1 MINKINRLKEKEII
15 IAAIIT
21 YVLTY
26 GIVFNQVI
34 INNDSIRRISGIEPS
49 RLPSGR
55 FVTDIYYNL
64 IHGGIITPVISFF
77 LGGVFLILGTYFL
90 IKTIGIKEKYQELLI
105 YLLVVTYPI
114 FDFFYAYGPD
124 FDLYCLAF
132 LTSILSVYFLNKRD
146 KKSILISILFIIL
159 TLGIYQAFLVI
170 ITGLLFFIYIKKY
183 IEEKEI
189 NIKELFLDIIYVC
202 LGMISYYITLNIIL
216 IITRTNLTDY
226 RGANSLSIIDMVKN
240 IPHNLIYS
248 YKEFLEIIAKH
259 SLLFNTNYD
268 HILINI
274 FLLLFFTFVILYFI
288 IKNFKKDIFIFLLLL
303 ILFIPSLYSIN
314 FIVQGFYDYI
324 MFGYLI
330 YLIFIVYL
338 IDKVKMKNIMLVIM
352 LIFISF
358 NIIKINQYNLETK
371 LLSDTSFDISGQIAT
386 DLFKQE
392 DYDGEDPVIILGE
405 LRYNDSIKMTN
416 KKPYDIKNRFLYDTF
431 PGLNKGLKVY
441 QLIESQ
447 GYSINY
453 VPDATYDEGKFKEA
467 PAYPKEGYIYEDD
480 GSYIIKLG
488 DLSQ

>member
-1 MINKINRLKEKEII
+1 MIKKINELKEKEII
-15 IAAIIT
+15 IAAIVTYLIT
-21 YVLTY
+21 Y
-26 GIVFNQVI
+26 GMVFNQVI

-64 IHGGIITPVISFF
+64 VHGGIIAPVISFF
-77 LGGVFLILGTYFL
+77 LAGLFLITGAYFL
-90 IKTIGIKEKYQELLI
+90 IKTIGINKKYQELLI

-124 FDLYCLAF
+124 FDLYSLAF
-132 LTSILSVYFLNKRD
+132 LTSVLSIYFLNKKD
-146 KKSILISILFIIL
+146 KKSTLISILFIII

-170 ITGLLFFIYIKKY
+170 ITGLLFFVYIKKY

-189 NIKELFLDIIYVC
+189 NIKDLIFDVFIVS
-202 LGMISYYITLNIIL
+202 LGMVMYYIVLNIIL
-216 IITRTNLTDY
+216 IITKTNLTDY
-226 RGANSLSIIDMVKN
+226 RGANSLSIIDMIKN

-274 FLLLFFTFVILYFI
+274 FLLLFFTFFILYFI
-288 IKNFKKDIFIFLLLL
+288 TKNFKKDIFIFLLLL

-338 IDKVKMKNIMLVIM
+338 IDKVKIKNILVVVMLLFV
-352 LIFISF
+352 SF

-371 LLSDTSFDISGQIAT
+371 LLTETSFDISSKIAT
-386 DLFKQE
+386 DLFEQE
-392 DYDGEDPVIILGE
+392 NYNADTPVIILGE
-405 LRYNDSIKMTN
+405 LRYNDTIKMTD

-431 PGLNKGLKVY
+431 PGFNSGLKVY

-453 VPDATYDEGKFKEA
+453 EENGTYDSKKFEEA
-467 PAYPKEGYIYEDD
+467 PAYPKKGYIYEEN

-488 DLSQ
+488 DTSQ